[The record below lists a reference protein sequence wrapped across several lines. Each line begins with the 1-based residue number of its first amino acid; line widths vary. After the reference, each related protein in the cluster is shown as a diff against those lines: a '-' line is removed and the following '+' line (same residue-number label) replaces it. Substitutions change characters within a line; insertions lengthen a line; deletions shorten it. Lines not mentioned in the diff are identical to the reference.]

1 MCSVAGH
8 KMNKILEEYLYLSR
22 DIDRQTANLRASLGN
37 RLCPPT
43 CYACCVNTATLLFA
57 EVEGMYL
64 KEGLYALP
72 TEVRDY
78 VLKKAKRAILRMESL
93 GYTMDNMVDDAGN
106 KAIDSIKG
114 SPEAQCPMLV
124 GGVCV
129 VYEQR
134 PVICR
139 IWGYPMFNG
148 DKVSCCNKTFKGKK
162 DKVKPINYI
171 HYWRETKR
179 LSKELGADEKTPN
192 CYMVV
197 RILEKDDVPISET

>member
-1 MCSVAGH
+1 
-8 KMNKILEEYLYLSR
+8 MNEILAEYLYLTR
-22 DIDRQTANLRASLGN
+22 DIDRQTANLRMYLAD

-57 EVEGMYL
+57 EVEGLYL
-64 KEGLYALP
+64 KEALEALP
-72 TEVRDY
+72 VEVRDY
-78 VLKKAKRAILRMESL
+78 VLKKAKRAIRRMENL
-93 GYTMDNMVDDAGN
+93 GYTMEKMVDDAGN
-106 KAIDSIKG
+106 KAIDAIKG
-114 SPEAQCPMLV
+114 SPEAECPMLV

-129 VYEQR
+129 VYKQR

-148 DKVSCCNKTFKGKK
+148 DKVSCCNKTFKGKR
-162 DKVKPINYI
+162 DKVKPINYV

-197 RILEKDDVPISET
+197 RILEKDDVPIIAKGKSSCQG